1 MNRNE
6 MKRVKRRR
14 KRPIFRRILFFTLI
28 LFLSVG
34 GYLGY
39 VFYQTI
45 AAANESYDDLGRE
58 KSKLRE
64 STVNISNDPVSVL
77 LLGVEDY
84 ASEGSGGRS
93 DTLILATLNP
103 EEKTMKLL
111 SIPRDT
117 RVEIPGEGEDK
128 INHSFSKGGKELT
141 IETVENFLDI
151 PIDYYATVNF
161 NAFKDIINEVDGVI
175 VDVPFDFWEKSEKGV
190 KIYFEEGRMNLNGVE
205 ALAYA
210 RMRKQDPRGD
220 FGRNERQQQ
229 IITAL
234 IDKIMSPN
242 NLFKV
247 DDIAKHVGNNVE
259 TNMAVID
266 ALGLQQK
273 YSNFNSSHIDRLT
286 IEGTDEYENSIYYF
300 DPNEDSIDE
309 IKRELKSHLEIYDY
323 ADESESYSTENN

>member
-1 MNRNE
+1 MNRKE
-6 MKRVKRRR
+6 MKRVKKKRRR
-14 KRPIFRRILFFTLI
+14 PILRRLLFFTLLLLI
-28 LFLSVG
+28 GIGSYV
-34 GYLGY
+34 GY
-39 VFYQTI
+39 VFYQTLE
-45 AAANESYDDLGRE
+45 AANNSYDDLGRE

-64 STVNISNDPVSVL
+64 SAVNISNDPVSIL

-84 ASEGSGGRS
+84 SSGGAGGRS
-93 DTLILATLNP
+93 DTLMLATLNP
-103 EEKTMKLL
+103 KEKTMKLI

-117 RVEIPGEGEDK
+117 KVEIPGEGEDK
-128 INHSFSKGGKELT
+128 INHSYSKGGKELT
-141 IETVENFLDI
+141 IETVEDFLDI

-161 NAFKDIINEVDGVI
+161 NAFKDIINEVDGVV

-210 RMRKQDPRGD
+210 RMRKRDPRGD

-234 IDKIMSPN
+234 VDKVMSPN
-242 NLFKV
+242 NVFKI

-259 TNMAVID
+259 TNMAIMD

-273 YSNFNSSHIDRLT
+273 YSNFNSDNIDRLT
-286 IEGTDEYENSIYYF
+286 IEGTDEYESSIYYF
-300 DPNEDSIDE
+300 IPDEDSIDE
-309 IKRELKSHLEIYDY
+309 IKKELKTHLEIN
-323 ADESESYSTENN
+323 SSSYSTNTTSTEEQ